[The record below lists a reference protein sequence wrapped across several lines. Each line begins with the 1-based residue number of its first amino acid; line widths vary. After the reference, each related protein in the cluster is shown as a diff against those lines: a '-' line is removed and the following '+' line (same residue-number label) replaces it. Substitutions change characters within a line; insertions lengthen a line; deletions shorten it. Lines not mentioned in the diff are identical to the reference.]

1 MAETSRQQLK
11 EKMRAAGRY
20 LGCMKKQQQPL
31 ICTIKTKKQR
41 IFSFQN
47 VDIIKVMKM
56 SKVEPTAAV
65 NLMISARSKLKAKVL
80 EAL

>member
-1 MAETSRQQLK
+1 
-11 EKMRAAGRY
+11 
-20 LGCMKKQQQPL
+20 
-31 ICTIKTKKQR
+31 
-41 IFSFQN
+41 
-47 VDIIKVMKM
+47 MKM